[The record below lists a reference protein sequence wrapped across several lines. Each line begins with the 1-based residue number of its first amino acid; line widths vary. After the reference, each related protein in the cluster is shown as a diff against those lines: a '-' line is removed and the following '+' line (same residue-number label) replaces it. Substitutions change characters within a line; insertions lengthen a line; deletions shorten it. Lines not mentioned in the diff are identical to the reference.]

1 MPKADAR
8 CRWAV
13 QVATACMSQF
23 NADPLGSWATSS
35 SPPNL
40 VDYDIAITDAFDLL
54 IPPAVTQDLSN
65 VASRSASFPSTGTQL
80 QAPLTGGSLME
91 ASASAQPETH
101 PTALSAHS
109 SGSDEGQ
116 DEGLTSTAEQ
126 KSKRTGTSRY
136 TTELKLSR
144 NREAQRRFRL
154 KQKVYTCCNT
164 LES

>member
-1 MPKADAR
+1 
-8 CRWAV
+8 
-13 QVATACMSQF
+13 MSQF

-65 VASRSASFPSTGTQL
+65 ITSRGTSFPSIGTQL
-80 QAPLTGGSLME
+80 QAPLTGRLLLE

-101 PTALSAHS
+101 PTTLSAHS
-109 SGSDEGQ
+109 SGSDEGL
-116 DEGLTSTAEQ
+116 DEGPASTAEQ

-136 TTELKLSR
+136 TTELKLAR
-144 NREAQRRFRL
+144 NREAQRKFRL

-164 LES
+164 LKS